1 MKAVAQ
7 GARCTIDPK
16 WRSRAAPLVHLRT
29 LGELRCEG
37 PVFPRRIIARRK
49 GTAPNVSISEQSELL
64 DALQPQDH
72 ALLSSRLT
80 EVRLETGRIL
90 YDPGEPVDYCYF
102 PRGGSIA
109 SFFVV
114 LGDGEVVETLMVGRE
129 GALGAVVSN
138 GATPAYARLSVMHG
152 GAFYRIPAAEL
163 DHVKDSSPAI
173 RLLFARY
180 ADCLMAQ
187 VFQSIACN
195 AIHTIEQRA
204 AKWLIAATER
214 IGRNDITMTQEQLA
228 SMMGIGRSYASRVV
242 QRFKSDG
249 LVRTR
254 RGGIEVVAPE
264 QLEQRACTCNHLVK
278 RHFETVLA
286 GVYPAL

>member
-1 MKAVAQ
+1 M
-7 GARCTIDPK
+7 PE
-16 WRSRAAPLVHLRT
+16 H
-29 LGELRCEG
+29 
-37 PVFPRRIIARRK
+37 
-49 GTAPNVSISEQSELL
+49 SELL
-64 DALQPQDH
+64 DALQAQDW
-72 ALLSSRLT
+72 ALIAPRLT
-80 EVRLETGRIL
+80 EVRLETGRVL

-102 PRGGSIA
+102 PRGGAIA
-109 SFFVV
+109 SFFVLLESGV
-114 LGDGEVVETLMVGRE
+114 IVETLMVGRE
-129 GALGAVVSN
+129 GALGAIVSN

-152 GAFYRIPAAEL
+152 GSFYRIPAVEL
-163 DHVKDSSPAI
+163 DRAKESSPAV
-173 RLLFARY
+173 RSLFARY

-254 RGGIEVVAPE
+254 RGGIEVIEPE
-264 QLEQRACTCNHLVK
+264 QLERRACTCNEQVK

-286 GVYPAL
+286 GVYPSM

>member
-1 MKAVAQ
+1 M
-7 GARCTIDPK
+7 
-16 WRSRAAPLVHLRT
+16 
-29 LGELRCEG
+29 
-37 PVFPRRIIARRK
+37 
-49 GTAPNVSISEQSELL
+49 SIHEQSDLL
-64 DALQPQDH
+64 DALQPQDR
-72 ALLSSRLT
+72 ALLLPLLT

-90 YDPGEPVDYCYF
+90 YDPGEPVDTCYF
-102 PRGGSIA
+102 PRGGAIA

-114 LGDGEVVETLMVGRE
+114 LEDGDVVETLMVGRE
-129 GALGAVVSN
+129 GALGAIVSS
-138 GATPAYARLSVMHG
+138 GATPAYARSSVMHG
-152 GAFYRIPAAEL
+152 GLFYRVRASDL
-163 DHVKDSSPAI
+163 DRAKESSQAI
-173 RLLFARY
+173 RLLFAHY

-195 AIHTIEQRA
+195 AVHTIEQRA
-204 AKWLIAATER
+204 AKWLIAAIER
-214 IGRNDITMTQEQLA
+214 IGCNDITMTQEQLA

-278 RHFETVLA
+278 RHFERVLA
-286 GVYPAL
+286 RVYPAI